1 MSALFALAFLCL
13 LKAENIACLL
23 LKIYGRRGGM
33 TAYINNGEEKGE
45 MKTMYDAAIIGAG
58 VIGSAIARELSK
70 YDANIC
76 VLEKDEDVCCGTSKA
91 NSAIVHAGF
100 DALPG
105 TLKAEVNVKGNAM
118 MDELSKALDFPFK
131 RNGSLVVC
139 TEEEGLPKLQELLE
153 RGIKNGVPGVT
164 ILSEEEV
171 KKMEPNL
178 ADSVIAALYA
188 PTGGIVC
195 PFNMTI
201 ALAENAAVN
210 GVEFKLNTEV
220 ANIKKTDG
228 GYVLETNHGDVEAK
242 TVINAAGV
250 YADKFH
256 NMVSEEKIEIVAR
269 KGEYCLLDKTAGKH
283 VSHTVF
289 QLPGKMGKGVLVTP
303 TVHGNLLVGP
313 TATDIEDKE
322 GINTTADGLAFLQ
335 EKAGE
340 SVKNVPLRQVITSF
354 AGLRA
359 HEKNDE
365 FIIGEVKDAP
375 GFFDAAGIE
384 SPGLSSAPAIGVMVA
399 AMVSAAMSLKEK
411 ENFVSERKGIVNPQE
426 LSFED
431 RQALIKENPAYGQII
446 CRCEMIS
453 EGEILDA
460 IHRPLGA
467 RSLDGIKRR
476 TRAGMGRC
484 QAGFC
489 SPRTMEILEREV
501 PMSIYDITKLG
512 GESKIVYCENKENL

>member
-1 MSALFALAFLCL
+1 M
-13 LKAENIACLL
+13 
-23 LKIYGRRGGM
+23 
-33 TAYINNGEEKGE
+33 
-45 MKTMYDAAIIGAG
+45 MYDAAIIGAG
-58 VIGSAIARELSK
+58 VVGSAIARELSRYK
-70 YDANIC
+70 ANIC
-76 VLEKDEDVCCGTSKA
+76 VIEREEDVCCGTSKA

-100 DALPG
+100 DAMPN

-118 MDELSKALDFPFK
+118 MDELSEELDFPFK

-153 RGIKNGVPGVT
+153 RGIRNGVPGVT

-171 KKMEPNL
+171 KKIEPNL

-220 ANIKKTDG
+220 TSVKKIEG
-228 GYVLETNHGDVEAK
+228 GYALETSAGEITSK

-256 NMVSEEKIEIVAR
+256 NMVSENKLEIVAR
-269 KGEYCLLDKTAGKH
+269 KGEYCLLDKTAGNH

-322 GINTTADGLAFLQ
+322 GINTTTEGLAFLQ
-335 EKAGE
+335 AKASD

-359 HEKNDE
+359 HEKGDE
-365 FIIGEVKDAP
+365 FIIGEVSDAK

-399 AMVSAAMSLKEK
+399 DMVGEALGLE
-411 ENFVSERKGIVNPQE
+411 ENEDFIAVRKGIVNPQE

-467 RSLDGIKRR
+467 RSLDGVKRR

-484 QAGFC
+484 QSGFC
-489 SPRTMEILEREV
+489 SPKTMEILEREV
-501 PMSIYDITKLG
+501 PMSVYDITKLG
-512 GESKIVYCENKENL
+512 GESQIVYHENKENL